1 MLKDETHKAI
11 DKFAKRIVKNSKQ
24 RLARKNSDTRNLEGS
39 IGYDLKVHKQ
49 SFSLSFHML
58 DYGAFVDEGVQGKKS
73 SSKAPHSP
81 FKFKTKMPPIQGL
94 KKWATKRGIN
104 PYAVQRSI
112 FNTGLKAT
120 EFFSKPF
127 EHAFKQLPDI
137 IVDAY
142 GLQIDEFLEQ
152 TLNN

>member
-1 MLKDETHKAI
+1 MLKEETKIALNN
-11 DKFAKRIVKNSKQ
+11 FAKKIVKNSKQ

-58 DYGAFVDEGVQGKKS
+58 DYGAFVDEGVRGAKS
-73 SSKAPHSP
+73 SSKAPKSP
-81 FKFKTKMPPIQGL
+81 YKFTNKKPPIQAI
-94 KKWATKRGIN
+94 KKWANKRGIN
-104 PYAVQRSI
+104 PYAVQTSV
-112 FNTGLKAT
+112 FNTGTKPT

-127 EHAFKQLPDI
+127 EHAFKQLPDL

-142 GLQIDEFLEQ
+142 GLEIDEFLEQ
-152 TLNN
+152 TLNG